1 MNAPTLRD
9 LLKQAV
15 DRRQDQGLNAGYR
28 TLQELVDAEERHRP
42 RGLQLN
48 RTTAQQI
55 LKGTYKGVAT
65 DGTIRAIGWLAGVSD
80 EVAFAA
86 ADRRAPGPPFAMELP
101 PGVDDLSPK
110 ERRAAIEILRALI
123 AQRQE
128 INRYEDSDA
137 RDSTAS
143 TGTPGE
149 APQDQEAVGGRS
161 VQRGLAA
168 RRARSEDAG

>member
-1 MNAPTLRD
+1 MNATTLRD

-15 DRRQDQGLNAGYR
+15 DRRLDQGLNAGYR
-28 TLQELVDAEERHRP
+28 TLQELVEAEERHRP

-48 RTTAQQI
+48 RTTASQI
-55 LKGTYKGVAT
+55 LNGTYKGEAS

-128 INRYEDSDA
+128 INRYEHSDA
-137 RDSTAS
+137 RDTAAAAGAS
-143 TGTPGE
+143 SE
-149 APQDQEAVGGRS
+149 APEGQEDMGGRS

-168 RRARSEDAG
+168 SRPRSEDAG